1 MTCLRTISFI
11 AMLSAGLAS
20 PVFAQDA
27 GSRGP
32 AHHSRAYELRNF
44 RGVYNRVD
52 EPLSAAPFTTQDGRN
67 IENFGFSGR
76 DRSWVGGEDPSLNPA
91 GN

>member
-1 MTCLRTISFI
+1 MTCLRTISII
-11 AMLSAGLAS
+11 AILSTSLAS
-20 PVFAQDA
+20 PVFAQDSGA
-27 GSRGP
+27 RGP
-32 AHHSRAYELRNF
+32 AHHSRAYDLRKF

-52 EPLSAAPFTTQDGRN
+52 EPLSAAPLTTQDGRN

-76 DRSWVGGEDPSLNPA
+76 DPSWVGGRDPSLNPA